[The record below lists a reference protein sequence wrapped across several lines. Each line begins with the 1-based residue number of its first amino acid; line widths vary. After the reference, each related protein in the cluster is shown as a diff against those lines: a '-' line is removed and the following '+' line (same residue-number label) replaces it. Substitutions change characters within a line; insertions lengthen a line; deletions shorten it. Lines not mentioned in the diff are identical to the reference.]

1 MKIAFV
7 FSGQGAQYTGMG
19 HELYVNDPS
28 AKEVFDIIDN
38 TLNRSITGI
47 CFNGDDDEQG
57 RTINTQPCIF
67 AVDMAIAKAL
77 DTRGIIVEGCAG
89 FSLGEYAALC
99 YAEAIGIGECV
110 SVVEKRANTMQ
121 QAVPNGQ
128 GAMAAIIGLDTKTV
142 EALCDDI
149 KDHYVAVSNYN
160 SQNQI
165 VVAGESEGVK
175 EAVAKAEKSGGK
187 GIILNVSVP
196 SHCAL
201 MKSAGEIIK
210 EELKS
215 HKIAKPLLPVYFN
228 YNGNTCDNSVE
239 IKDLL
244 VNQVQF
250 PVRWTQTIENMY
262 DDGFDFF
269 IECGPGKTLTGL
281 IKKILKGKEFEA
293 YHVDNMETLEKVCDR
308 IKELCR

>member
-19 HELYVNDPS
+19 HELYANEPS

-38 TLNRSITGI
+38 SLNRRITDI
-47 CFNGDDDEQG
+47 CFNGDDNEQG

-77 DTRGIIVEGCAG
+77 NTRGIVSEGCAG

-142 EALCDDI
+142 EMLCDDI

-160 SQNQI
+160 SQNQS
-165 VVAGESEGVK
+165 VVAGETEGVK

-196 SHCAL
+196 SHCML
-201 MKSAGEIIK
+201 MKSAGETIK
-210 EELKS
+210 DELKS
-215 HKIAKPLLPVYFN
+215 YNITKPLVPIYFN
-228 YNGNTCDNSVE
+228 YNGNTCDDPAE

-262 DDGFDFF
+262 NDGFDFF

-293 YHVDNMETLEKVCDR
+293 YHVDDMETLEKVCDR
-308 IKELCR
+308 IKQI